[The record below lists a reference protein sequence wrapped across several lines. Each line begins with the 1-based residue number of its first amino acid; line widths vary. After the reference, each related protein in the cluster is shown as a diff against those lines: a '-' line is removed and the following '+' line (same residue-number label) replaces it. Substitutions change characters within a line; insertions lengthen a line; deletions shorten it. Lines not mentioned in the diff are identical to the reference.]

1 MGNELRDPL
10 EIVGDGEV
18 PEILPGGQRAMVTAL
33 DVGDT
38 PSPNRR
44 DAPSIS
50 EGRRSFGPTR
60 TGTRNPGEWAEE
72 NWDIIAIGAA
82 FVISVA
88 LGAALCVAYNVTAAW
103 MELGMMPTPPS
114 IESRPGPLPDA
125 APDEGSLYGRTG
137 PSR

>member
-1 MGNELRDPL
+1 LK
-10 EIVGDGEV
+10 
-18 PEILPGGQRAMVTAL
+18 
-33 DVGDT
+33 T
-38 PSPNRR
+38 PPR
-44 DAPSIS
+44 
-50 EGRRSFGPTR
+50 
-60 TGTRNPGEWAEE
+60 TRNLGEWAEE

-88 LGAALCVAYNVTAAW
+88 LGAVLCVAYNVTAAW

-125 APDEGSLYGRTG
+125 TPDEGSLYGRTG